1 MDAVIDEALSSGG
14 DVEVE
19 QRHLDAALTE
29 LRPTTLD
36 WLRTARNYV
45 EFANHGG
52 RYDDVL
58 TFLDSSEGRSARKR

>member
-19 QRHLDAALTE
+19 QRHLDGALTE

-58 TFLDSSEGRSARKR
+58 TFLESSEGRSARKR